1 MRNDK
6 KKSFLIIG
14 GILLVAVVVIGIVV
28 FLFMGKASPKKTFE
42 EFATLLE
49 EGKYEEMYT
58 YLSED
63 AKANWAKDDFVKRY
77 QNILNGIEA
86 NDIKIE
92 ITEEKDGIVTY
103 EESMQTM
110 AGEISFTHEASMIK
124 EKEDGKESYKVDWN
138 SSYVFPDLA
147 DTDYVSVQTEKGKRG
162 TIEDRNGTALA
173 TEGNVYSVG
182 IEAGPKATKDTQKKL
197 ADILGISKDSI
208 TQALNA
214 GWVQEGMFVPVKT
227 ISEKD
232 KNAMSQELS
241 QVAGVVI
248 QESVGRVYPYGEML
262 AHVTGYVQNVTA
274 EDLEKNK
281 GKGYTSDSVI
291 GKSGLEAVYED
302 KLKAIDGAAILI
314 YDQNGNV
321 KKEIAKKEAKNGQ
334 NIRTTIDINTQKLVY
349 EQLKNDAGSSVVMD
363 SKTGEVLALVS
374 TPSYDPQ
381 DFALGMDTKTWNAL
395 NENKD
400 NPLMNRITSVYTPGS
415 TFKMIS
421 AAIGLDSKVIDENT
435 TIQKVE
441 KWQKDKSWGN
451 NYVTTTEQYTQPS
464 NLKNALIY
472 SDNIYFAQLADKI
485 GSKTYTSYLD
495 KIGFNKKINFELG
508 VQQSSYG
515 DKMDDIQ
522 KLCATGYGQGDL
534 QISPLHLT
542 SIYTSL
548 VNEGTIL
555 QPYLVYS
562 NKETKTMVKNAFSKE
577 TANIVYKDL
586 QATMNHYG
594 SNPTN
599 AAGKTGTAEVDNGKE
614 TIGWVSAV
622 NEDIAITMMVDKT
635 KDKGYSHYVLPKVQE
650 ILKEVK

>member
-1 MRNDK
+1 MRNDN
-6 KKSFLIIG
+6 KKSFLMIG
-14 GILLVAVVVIGIVV
+14 SVVLAAVTVIGIAV
-28 FLFMGKASPKKTFE
+28 FLIIGKESPKKTFE
-42 EFATLLE
+42 EYAALLE
-49 EGKYEEMYT
+49 EGKYEEMYP
-58 YLSED
+58 YLSKD

-77 QNILNGIEA
+77 SNIFSGIEA
-86 NDIKIE
+86 SNIE
-92 ITEEKDGIVTY
+92 INVTDEKDGIVTY

-110 AGEISFTHEASMIK
+110 AGEISFTHEANLVK
-124 EKEDGKESYKVDWN
+124 EKDDTSSYKIDWN
-138 SSYVFPDLA
+138 STYVFPDLA
-147 DTDYVSVQTEKGKRG
+147 DSDYVSVQTEKGKRG

-173 TEGNVYSVG
+173 TEGTVYSVG
-182 IEAGPKATKDTQKKL
+182 MVAGPKATQDTQKKL
-197 ADILGISKDSI
+197 AEILSIDEDSI
-208 TQALNA
+208 KQALDA

-232 KNAMSQELS
+232 NNAISQELGNLE
-241 QVAGVVI
+241 GVSV
-248 QESVGRVYPYGEML
+248 QESAGRVYPYGEML

-281 GKGYTSDSVI
+281 GKGYTSNSVI

-302 KLKAIDGAAILI
+302 KLKANDGAVIFI

-321 KKEIAKKEAKNGQ
+321 KKQIAKKETKNGQ
-334 NIRTTIDINTQKLVY
+334 NVRTTIDVNTQKAVY
-349 EQLKNDAGSSVVMD
+349 EQLKNDAGGSVVMD

-381 DFALGMDTKTWNAL
+381 DFALGMDNKTWKAL

-400 NPLMNRITSVYTPGS
+400 NPFMNRITSVYTPGS

-421 AAIGLDSKVIDENT
+421 AAIGLDSKTIDENT
-435 TIQKVE
+435 AIEKVE

-451 NYVTTTEQYTQPS
+451 NYVTTTEQYTEPS

-495 KIGFNKKINFELG
+495 TFGFNKKINFELG
-508 VQQSSYG
+508 VQQSTYG
-515 DKMDDIQ
+515 DKMEDIQ

-548 VNEGTIL
+548 INDGTIL

-562 NKETKTMVKNAFSKE
+562 NNETKTMVKNAYSKE

-586 QATMNHYG
+586 QATMNHYAV
-594 SNPTN
+594 SYTHLTLPT
-599 AAGKTGTAEVDNGKE
+599 
-614 TIGWVSAV
+614 
-622 NEDIAITMMVDKT
+622 IA
-635 KDKGYSHYVLPKVQE
+635 
-650 ILKEVK
+650 

>member
-1 MRNDK
+1 MRNDN
-6 KKSFLIIG
+6 KKSFLMIG
-14 GILLVAVVVIGIVV
+14 SVVLAAVTVIGIAV
-28 FLFMGKASPKKTFE
+28 FLIIGKESPKKTFE
-42 EFATLLE
+42 EYAALLE
-49 EGKYEEMYT
+49 EGKYEEMYP
-58 YLSED
+58 YLSKD

-77 QNILNGIEA
+77 SNIFSGIEA
-86 NDIKIE
+86 SNIE
-92 ITEEKDGIVTY
+92 INVTDEKDGIVTY

-110 AGEISFTHEASMIK
+110 AGEISFTHEANLVK
-124 EKEDGKESYKVDWN
+124 EKDDTSSYKIDWN
-138 SSYVFPDLA
+138 STYVFPDLA
-147 DTDYVSVQTEKGKRG
+147 DSDYVSVQTEKGKRG

-173 TEGNVYSVG
+173 TEGTVYSVG
-182 IEAGPKATKDTQKKL
+182 MVAGPKATQDTQKKL
-197 ADILGISKDSI
+197 AEILSIDEDSI
-208 TQALNA
+208 KQALDA

-232 KNAMSQELS
+232 NNAISQELGNLE
-241 QVAGVVI
+241 GV
-248 QESVGRVYPYGEML
+248 S
-262 AHVTGYVQNVTA
+262 
-274 EDLEKNK
+274 
-281 GKGYTSDSVI
+281 
-291 GKSGLEAVYED
+291 ED
-302 KLKAIDGAAILI
+302 KLKANDGAVIFI

-321 KKEIAKKEAKNGQ
+321 KKQIAKKEAKNGQ
-334 NIRTTIDINTQKLVY
+334 NVRTTIDVNTQKAVY
-349 EQLKNDAGSSVVMD
+349 EQLKNDAGGSVVMD

-381 DFALGMDTKTWNAL
+381 DFALGMDNKTWKAL

-400 NPLMNRITSVYTPGS
+400 NPFMNRITSVYTPGS

-421 AAIGLDSKVIDENT
+421 AAIGLDSKTIDENT
-435 TIQKVE
+435 AIEKVE

-451 NYVTTTEQYTQPS
+451 NYVTTTEQYTEPS

-495 KIGFNKKINFELG
+495 TFGFNKKINFELG
-508 VQQSSYG
+508 VQQSTYG
-515 DKMDDIQ
+515 DKMEDIQ

-548 VNEGTIL
+548 INDGTIL

-562 NKETKTMVKNAFSKE
+562 NNETKTMVKNAYSKE

-599 AAGKTGTAEVDNGKE
+599 AAGKTGTAEIDNGKE

-622 NEDIAITMMVDKT
+622 NENIAITMMVDKT
-635 KDKGYSHYVLPKVQE
+635 KDKGYSQYVLPKVQK
-650 ILKEVK
+650 ILTEVK

>member
-1 MRNDK
+1 MENNRK
-6 KKSFLIIG
+6 K
-14 GILLVAVVVIGIVV
+14 GIVIAGIVIALLVIAGSAFF
-28 FLFMGKASPKKTFE
+28 FLTNKPSPKKTFE
-42 EFATLLE
+42 EFAGLLE

-58 YLSED
+58 YLSKD

-77 QNILNGIEA
+77 NNIFRGIEA
-86 NDIKIE
+86 NNIE
-92 ITEEKDGIVTY
+92 INVTDEKDGIVTY
-103 EESMQTM
+103 EESIQTM
-110 AGEISFTHEASMIK
+110 AGKISFTHEANLVE
-124 EKEDGKESYKVDWN
+124 EKDDTSSYKVDWN
-138 SSYVFPDLA
+138 STYVFPELA
-147 DTDYVSVQTEKGKRG
+147 DSDYVSVQTEKGKRG

-173 TEGNVYSVG
+173 TEGTVYSGMV
-182 IEAGPKATKDTQKKL
+182 AGPKATQGTQKKL
-197 ADILGISKDSI
+197 AEIVSIDEDSI
-208 TQALNA
+208 KQAMDA

-232 KNAMSQELS
+232 KNAISQELGNLE
-241 QVAGVVI
+241 GVSV
-248 QESVGRVYPYGEML
+248 QESTGRIYPYGEML

-274 EDLEKNK
+274 EDLEKHK
-281 GKGYTSDSVI
+281 GKGYTSSSVI

-302 KLKAIDGAAILI
+302 KLKANDGAVIFI
-314 YDQNGNV
+314 DDQNGNV

-334 NIRTTIDINTQKLVY
+334 NIRTTIDLNTQKLVY
-349 EQLKNDAGSSVVMD
+349 EQLKKDAGSSVVMN

-400 NPLMNRITSVYTPGS
+400 HPLMNRITSVYTPGS

-421 AAIGLDSKVIDENT
+421 AAIGLDSKTIDENT
-435 TIQKVE
+435 AIEKVE

-451 NYVTTTEQYTQPS
+451 NYVTTTEQYTEPS

-485 GSKTYTSYLD
+485 GSKTYISYLD
-495 KIGFNKKINFELG
+495 TFGFNKKLNFELG
-508 VQQSSYG
+508 VQQSTYG
-515 DKMDDIQ
+515 DKMEDIQ

-548 VNEGTIL
+548 VNDGTIL

-562 NKETKTMVKNAFSKE
+562 NNETKTMVKNAYSKE
-577 TANIVYKDL
+577 AANIVYKDL

-599 AAGKTGTAEVDNGKE
+599 AAGKTGTAEIDNGKE

-622 NEDIAITMMVDKT
+622 NENIAITMMVDKT
-635 KDKGYSHYVLPKVQE
+635 KDKGYSQYVLPKVQK
-650 ILKEVK
+650 ILTEVK

>member
-1 MRNDK
+1 MRNDN
-6 KKSFLIIG
+6 KKSFLMIG
-14 GILLVAVVVIGIVV
+14 SVVLAAVTVIGIAV
-28 FLFMGKASPKKTFE
+28 FLIIGKESPKKTFE
-42 EFATLLE
+42 EYAALLE
-49 EGKYEEMYT
+49 EGKYEEMYP
-58 YLSED
+58 YLSKD

-77 QNILNGIEA
+77 SNIFSGIEA
-86 NDIKIE
+86 SNIE
-92 ITEEKDGIVTY
+92 INVTDEKDGIVTY

-110 AGEISFTHEASMIK
+110 AGEISFTHEANLVE
-124 EKEDGKESYKVDWN
+124 EKDDTSSYKVDWN
-138 SSYVFPDLA
+138 STYVFPELA
-147 DTDYVSVQTEKGKRG
+147 DSDYVSVQTEKGKRG

-173 TEGNVYSVG
+173 TEGTVYSVG
-182 IEAGPKATKDTQKKL
+182 MVAGPKATQDTQKKL
-197 ADILGISKDSI
+197 AEILSIDEDSI
-208 TQALNA
+208 KQALDA

-232 KNAMSQELS
+232 NNAISQELGNLE
-241 QVAGVVI
+241 GV
-248 QESVGRVYPYGEML
+248 S
-262 AHVTGYVQNVTA
+262 
-274 EDLEKNK
+274 
-281 GKGYTSDSVI
+281 
-291 GKSGLEAVYED
+291 ED
-302 KLKAIDGAAILI
+302 KLKANDGAVIFI

-321 KKEIAKKEAKNGQ
+321 KKQIAKKEAKNGQ
-334 NIRTTIDINTQKLVY
+334 NVRTTIDVNTQKAVY
-349 EQLKNDAGSSVVMD
+349 EQLKNDAGGSVVMD

-381 DFALGMDTKTWNAL
+381 DFALGMDNKTWNAL

-400 NPLMNRITSVYTPGS
+400 NPFMNRITSVYTPGS

-421 AAIGLDSKVIDENT
+421 AAIGLDSKTIDENT
-435 TIQKVE
+435 AIEKVE

-451 NYVTTTEQYTQPS
+451 NYVTTTEQYTEPS

-495 KIGFNKKINFELG
+495 TFGFNKKINFELG
-508 VQQSSYG
+508 VQQSTYG
-515 DKMDDIQ
+515 DKMEDIQ

-548 VNEGTIL
+548 INDGTIL

-562 NKETKTMVKNAFSKE
+562 NNETKTMVKNAYSKE

-599 AAGKTGTAEVDNGKE
+599 AAGKTGTAEIDNGKE

-622 NEDIAITMMVDKT
+622 NENIAITMMVDKT
-635 KDKGYSHYVLPKVQE
+635 KDKGYSQYVLPKVQK
-650 ILKEVK
+650 ILTEVK

>member
-1 MRNDK
+1 MRNDN
-6 KKSFLIIG
+6 KKSFLMIG
-14 GILLVAVVVIGIVV
+14 SVVLAAVTVIGIAV
-28 FLFMGKASPKKTFE
+28 FLIIGKESPKKTFE
-42 EFATLLE
+42 EYAALLE
-49 EGKYEEMYT
+49 EGKYEEMYP
-58 YLSED
+58 YLSKD

-77 QNILNGIEA
+77 SNIFSGIEA
-86 NDIKIE
+86 SNIE
-92 ITEEKDGIVTY
+92 INVTDEKDGIVTY

-110 AGEISFTHEASMIK
+110 AGEISFTHEANLVK
-124 EKEDGKESYKVDWN
+124 EKDDTSSYKIDWN
-138 SSYVFPDLA
+138 STYVFPDLA
-147 DTDYVSVQTEKGKRG
+147 DSDYVSVQTEKGKRG

-173 TEGNVYSVG
+173 TEGTVYSVG
-182 IEAGPKATKDTQKKL
+182 MVAGPKATQDTQKKL
-197 ADILGISKDSI
+197 AEILSIDEDSI
-208 TQALNA
+208 KQALDA

-232 KNAMSQELS
+232 NNAISQELGNLE
-241 QVAGVVI
+241 GVSV
-248 QESVGRVYPYGEML
+248 QESAGRVYPYGEML

-281 GKGYTSDSVI
+281 GKGYTSNSVI

-302 KLKAIDGAAILI
+302 KLKANDGAVIFI

-321 KKEIAKKEAKNGQ
+321 KKQIAKKEAKNGQ
-334 NIRTTIDINTQKLVY
+334 NVRTTIDVNTQKAVY
-349 EQLKNDAGSSVVMD
+349 EQLKNDAGGSVVMD

-381 DFALGMDTKTWNAL
+381 DFALGMDNKTWNAL

-400 NPLMNRITSVYTPGS
+400 NPFMNRITSVYTPGS

-421 AAIGLDSKVIDENT
+421 AAIGLDSKTIDENT
-435 TIQKVE
+435 AIEKVE

-451 NYVTTTEQYTQPS
+451 NYVTTTEQYTEPS

-495 KIGFNKKINFELG
+495 TFGFNKKINFELG
-508 VQQSSYG
+508 VQQSTYG
-515 DKMDDIQ
+515 DKMEDIQ

-548 VNEGTIL
+548 INDGTIL

-562 NKETKTMVKNAFSKE
+562 NKETKTMVKNAYSKE

-599 AAGKTGTAEVDNGKE
+599 AAGKTGTAEIDNGKE

-622 NEDIAITMMVDKT
+622 NENIAITMMVDKT
-635 KDKGYSHYVLPKVQE
+635 KDKGYSQYVLPKVQK
-650 ILKEVK
+650 ILTEVK

>member
-1 MRNDK
+1 MRNDN
-6 KKSFLIIG
+6 KKSFLMIG
-14 GILLVAVVVIGIVV
+14 SVVLAAVTVIGIAV
-28 FLFMGKASPKKTFE
+28 FLIIGKESPKKTFE
-42 EFATLLE
+42 EYAALLE
-49 EGKYEEMYT
+49 EGKYEEMYP
-58 YLSED
+58 YLSKD

-77 QNILNGIEA
+77 SNIFSGIEA
-86 NDIKIE
+86 SNIE
-92 ITEEKDGIVTY
+92 INVTDEKDGIVTY

-110 AGEISFTHEASMIK
+110 AGEISFTHEANLVK
-124 EKEDGKESYKVDWN
+124 EKDDTSSYKIDWN
-138 SSYVFPDLA
+138 STYVFPDLA
-147 DTDYVSVQTEKGKRG
+147 DSDYVSVQTEKGKRG

-173 TEGNVYSVG
+173 TEGTVYSVG
-182 IEAGPKATKDTQKKL
+182 MVAGPKATQDTQKKL
-197 ADILGISKDSI
+197 AEILSIDEDSI
-208 TQALNA
+208 KQALDA

-232 KNAMSQELS
+232 NNAISQELGNLE
-241 QVAGVVI
+241 GV
-248 QESVGRVYPYGEML
+248 S
-262 AHVTGYVQNVTA
+262 
-274 EDLEKNK
+274 
-281 GKGYTSDSVI
+281 
-291 GKSGLEAVYED
+291 ED
-302 KLKAIDGAAILI
+302 KLKANDGAVIFI

-321 KKEIAKKEAKNGQ
+321 KKQIAKKEAKNGQ
-334 NIRTTIDINTQKLVY
+334 NVRTTIDVNTQKAVY
-349 EQLKNDAGSSVVMD
+349 EQLKNDAGGSVVMD

-381 DFALGMDTKTWNAL
+381 DFALGMDNKTWNAL

-400 NPLMNRITSVYTPGS
+400 NPFMNRITSVYTPGS

-421 AAIGLDSKVIDENT
+421 AAIGLDSKTIDENT
-435 TIQKVE
+435 AIEKVE

-451 NYVTTTEQYTQPS
+451 NYVTTTEQYTEPS

-495 KIGFNKKINFELG
+495 TFGFNKKINFELG
-508 VQQSSYG
+508 VQQSTYG
-515 DKMDDIQ
+515 DKMEDIQ

-548 VNEGTIL
+548 INDGTIL

-562 NKETKTMVKNAFSKE
+562 NNETKTMVKNAYSKE

-599 AAGKTGTAEVDNGKE
+599 AAGKTGTAEIDNGKE

-622 NEDIAITMMVDKT
+622 NENIAITMMVDKT
-635 KDKGYSHYVLPKVQE
+635 KDKGYSQYVLPKVQK
-650 ILKEVK
+650 ILTEVK